1 MNQYT
6 VQFYRDEEG
15 WWVARVTGLRGV
27 HSQGRSIEEARR
39 HVREALSLVVGD
51 KKARSANFCEKI
63 HLPAEIRR
71 CLSEL
76 QRRKMEEANAT
87 SRARKAAEKAAQVL
101 TRKMQLSLRDAAAL
115 TGFSFQRIQQL
126 LSER

>member
-51 KKARSANFCEKI
+51 TKAKSAKFCEKI
-63 HLPAEIRR
+63 HLGGIEG
-71 CLSEL
+71 LSWKKNTIITCSSDL
-76 QRRKMEEANAT
+76 NI
-87 SRARKAAEKAAQVL
+87 
-101 TRKMQLSLRDAAAL
+101 
-115 TGFSFQRIQQL
+115 GIINIQ
-126 LSER
+126 